1 MKKIQRII
9 PAAVCLVCL
18 TVFTAFPQ
26 TALAAGTADAEIV
39 IFHTNDTHG
48 YLTGDGESTVGLDKV
63 AALKKSEPDSI
74 LVDAGDAT
82 QGLPVASLT
91 KGSDVIR
98 LMNLAGYDLMAAGNH
113 EFDFGTD
120 QFLSNAAAAE
130 FPILTANV
138 YRNGQLLLSGVQ
150 EGNSGD
156 HVILERKGVRI
167 GFFGLTTT
175 ETAVAVNPLY
185 VSDLTFLDEVETAK
199 EQIDDLKEEG
209 ADVIIA
215 VCHMG
220 EGGSFCDST
229 QLAEAMTGSYQ
240 DELDVIIDGHSHTV
254 ENREVNGVTIVQ
266 TGTGL
271 SAVGRLELEISGDEV
286 TASEQ
291 LLTPSDLAGMVGDEA
306 VAQELSAIEA
316 SQADMLNQTVGETKA
331 TLWAGT
337 VGGISVARAVE
348 TNFGDFAADAFREAG
363 IAFLKNTGRD
373 TDIPVIAVE
382 NGGGIRA
389 SLYNGEITLGNLI
402 SAFPYSNTLYMKE
415 ITPAILYQIM
425 EISAGSMDGQDGETG
440 MLLQKDVFGGFLQV
454 SGFTVEF
461 NPDAP
466 KGQRVASIAAEGMQ
480 QPLSRSDTSSKLLL
494 VSNNYIMSGGNG
506 YDVLAQLPKEGEAG
520 GELETIQGY
529 LEKCIAENTLENYAV
544 PAGRIIIKGDDY
556 EPHDYMASV
565 RITDESGAAAAG
577 RKVSYRVDGGAYQ
590 EGITDEEGIL
600 RVTVS
605 DGAHGI
611 RLSDGQNDV
620 YVDNYTGIGLTEDGI
635 RSFPSLKIA
644 EDSGE
649 AAEKLPFSDVAEDA
663 WYYDA
668 VSFVDEKGLMQGSG
682 EMFYPEQDTSRAM
695 AITVLWR
702 LAGCPEAES
711 AAPYKDTDGSAY
723 YAEALDWAAEEGIA
737 AGITR
742 DTFCPEKPVSREQLA
757 VFLYRFAGSQSY
769 DTSGSADLSGFRDA
783 GSVDAY
789 AVSAVKWACACGILK
804 GTAEDILSPDATASR
819 AQTAETVMRMCLIG

>member
-1 MKKIQRII
+1 MKKIQRVIT
-9 PAAVCLVCL
+9 AAVCLVCL

-26 TALAAGTADAEIV
+26 AAFAAGTADTEIV

-48 YLTGDGESTVGLDKV
+48 YLTGDGENVVGLDKV
-63 AALKKSEPDSI
+63 AALKKAEPDSV

-113 EFDFGTD
+113 EFDFGTE
-120 QFLSNAAAAE
+120 QFLANAAAAD
-130 FPILTANV
+130 FPILAANV
-138 YRNGQLLLSGVQ
+138 YREDRLLLSGVK
-150 EGNSGD
+150 EESSGD

-167 GFFGLTTT
+167 GFFGLTTA

-185 VSDLTFLDEVETAK
+185 ISGLTFRDEAETAK
-199 EQIDDLKEEG
+199 EQIDALKDEG

-220 EGGSFCDST
+220 EGGSSCDST
-229 QLAEAMTGSYQ
+229 QLAEAMTGSYK

-271 SAVGRLELEISGDEV
+271 SAVGRLELEISGDKV
-286 TASEQ
+286 TASEK
-291 LLTPSDLAGMVGDEA
+291 LLTPSDLTDLAGDEA
-306 VAQELSAIEA
+306 VAQELSEIEA
-316 SQADMLNQTVGETKA
+316 SQTGMLNQVAGKTDA

-348 TNFGDFAADAFREAG
+348 TNFGDFAADAYREAG
-363 IAFLKNTGRD
+363 IAFLKNQGKED
-373 TDIPVIAVE
+373 FPVIAVE

-389 SLYNGEITLGNLI
+389 SLCNGDITLGDLI

-415 ITPAILYQIM
+415 ITPATLCQIM
-425 EISAGSMDGQDGETG
+425 EISAGSMDGQDGGTG

-454 SGFTVEF
+454 SGFTVEY
-461 NPDAP
+461 NPDASE
-466 KGQRVASIAAEGMQ
+466 GQRVVSISAEGSE

-506 YDVLAQLPKEGEAG
+506 YDVLAQLPKKGEAG

-529 LEKCIAENTLENYAV
+529 LEKCMEEDTLDRYAA
-544 PAGRIIIKGDDY
+544 PAGRIVIKGADY
-556 EPHDYMASV
+556 EPHDYTACV
-565 RITDESGAAAAG
+565 RITDGSGAAAAG
-577 RKVSYRVDGGAYQ
+577 QKVSYRVDGGAYR
-590 EGITDEEGIL
+590 EGITDGEGIL

-611 RLSDGQNDV
+611 RLDDGQKDV
-620 YVDNYTGIGLTEDGI
+620 YVDNYTGIGLVEDGI
-635 RSFPSLKIA
+635 RSFPTLKIT
-644 EDSGE
+644 EEGGQTE
-649 AAEKLPFSDVAEDA
+649 EKLPFSDVEEDA

-668 VSFVDEKGLMQGSG
+668 VSFADEKGLMQGSG
-682 EMFYPEQDTSRAM
+682 GMFYPEQNTSRAM
-695 AITVLWR
+695 IVTVLWR
-702 LAGCPEAES
+702 LAGSPEAGS
-711 AAPYKDTDGSAY
+711 AAPYTDTENGAY
-723 YAEALDWAAEEGIA
+723 YAEALGWAAEEGIA
-737 AGITR
+737 AGTAP
-742 DTFCPEKPVSREQLA
+742 DTFRPDDPVSREQLA
-757 VFLYRFAGSQSY
+757 VFLCRFAESQGC
-769 DTSGSADLSGFRDA
+769 DVSGSADLSGFRDA
-783 GSVDAY
+783 GRVDAY
-789 AVSAVKWACACGILK
+789 AVSAVKWACACGILE
-804 GTAEDILSPDATASR
+804 GTAADLLSPDAAASR
-819 AQTAETVMRMCLIG
+819 AQTAETVMRMCVNS